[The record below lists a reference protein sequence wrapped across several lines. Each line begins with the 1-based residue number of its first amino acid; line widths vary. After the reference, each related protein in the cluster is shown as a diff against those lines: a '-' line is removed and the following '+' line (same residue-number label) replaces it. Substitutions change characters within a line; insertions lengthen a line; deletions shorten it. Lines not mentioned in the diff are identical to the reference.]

1 MMNQGWTTHLGILWV
16 AVLCGCKNIPTESP
30 LPTTSKVSKLER
42 SSVLPPSQGVSNN
55 SDSPVIPVVLE
66 QPAEPV
72 SPADPPP
79 LMDGPPQTLNLQT
92 VVSSVEER
100 YPLLV
105 SALLDR
111 NIAEGKQLSA
121 WGEFDLGLKTFH
133 IAAPEGFYRTYRNGV
148 ALEQPTFG
156 GGYLYGG
163 YKIGDGKFQPWFGE
177 RETNEGGEFSA
188 GFGMPLLKDRSIDKR
203 REALFK
209 ADLARRAVEPAIQ
222 AQFLEF
228 VRVASQT
235 YWIWGAAGQSLQAQ
249 QELLKLAQ
257 IRVNQIETRVDAG
270 DLPKIA
276 RLNNEQL
283 IASRETKVI
292 ESQRKLQE
300 SAIKLSLF
308 LRDPQGQPII
318 PPEQQLP
325 PEYPPHPPLPKEPL
339 DTLIVRAVTARPEL
353 LELQLISRQVRV
365 ELAQAENLLLP
376 KLDARMLAAKDVG
389 APASSKG
396 DKTPFEL
403 EVGLYG
409 EVPLQRREARGKV
422 ASAQSK
428 LSQIDVKRQ
437 FVTNKVTALVQ
448 DAVSALTAAQQRY
461 PKCTPG
467 PRNSSP
473 STATI

>member
-1 MMNQGWTTHLGILWV
+1 M
-16 AVLCGCKNIPTESP
+16 
-30 LPTTSKVSKLER
+30 
-42 SSVLPPSQGVSNN
+42 
-55 SDSPVIPVVLE
+55 
-66 QPAEPV
+66 
-72 SPADPPP
+72 
-79 LMDGPPQTLNLQT
+79 
-92 VVSSVEER
+92 
-100 YPLLV
+100 
-105 SALLDR
+105 
-111 NIAEGKQLSA
+111 
-121 WGEFDLGLKTFH
+121 
-133 IAAPEGFYRTYRNGV
+133 
-148 ALEQPTFG
+148 
-156 GGYLYGG
+156 
-163 YKIGDGKFQPWFGE
+163 
-177 RETNEGGEFSA
+177 
-188 GFGMPLLKDRSIDKR
+188 
-203 REALFK
+203 
-209 ADLARRAVEPAIQ
+209 EPAIQ

-235 YWIWGAAGQSLQAQ
+235 YWIWVAAGQSLQAQ

-448 DAVSALTAAQQRY
+448 DAVSALTAAQQRITRATQNVRLAQETLVLARQQFDAGDIDLIALNIY
-461 PKCTPG
+461 EQAVTDA
-467 PRNSSP
+467 RLLLIASQTDYFLALADFHAALSIDP
-473 STATI
+473 STLSAELGEKP